1 MLNGQK
7 VTVKTGKSFDPV
19 PMDRY
24 TVQIDDVNLVRQFN
38 QFKGEEVDVLNYQFG
53 VLDDKEIPALPGV
66 DQGEFNNTRGRYL
79 WKRCS
84 LSMNEKSWLF
94 KLVTATLGKRLT
106 DEEIAEFNPESLIGL
121 QVDVMVDQVAAKDGS
136 GKIFNNI
143 LSFSKNVKKLEGY
156 DIEHKV
162 DTQKVAEEVFLATST
177 LAAKAKA
184 KTKVSEDTFG
194 DGTTVLGSTESD
206 GIPF

>member
-156 DIEHKV
+156 DIEHKNV
-162 DTQKVAEEVFLATST
+162 VETASVPAVAAKKTKTQKAAEDVF
-177 LAAKAKA
+177 
-184 KTKVSEDTFG
+184 G
-194 DGTTVLGSTESD
+194 D